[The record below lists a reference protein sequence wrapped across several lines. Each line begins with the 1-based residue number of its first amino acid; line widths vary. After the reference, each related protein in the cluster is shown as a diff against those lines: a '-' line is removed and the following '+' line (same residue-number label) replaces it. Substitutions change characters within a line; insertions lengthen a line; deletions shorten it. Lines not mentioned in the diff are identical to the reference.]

1 VVARKPG
8 GTRAQSRGPAARTG
22 GSRVATPGDRKGV
35 SSTSAQ
41 PADAVYVQLR
51 QELIAGD
58 LLPQQRLVEADLC
71 SRLHTSRGTVR
82 AVLLRL
88 EHEGLVVREPYRGAH
103 VRVIDEKEAVEITE
117 ARAVLEALAARQAA
131 VMATD
136 DDLAAIR
143 AIHAEMR
150 PLIKK
155 GDLLAYSDANRRL
168 HERII
173 EASRHTTAQRL
184 LSELKAQL
192 VRYQYRTI
200 LVPGRPQQS
209 WAEHTA
215 LVDAIGHRDPDR
227 AAAAMLAHLSGVV
240 ATLHSAADHEADSAS
255 GFG

>member
-1 VVARKPG
+1 MVRPR
-8 GTRAQSRGPAARTG
+8 RAF
-22 GSRVATPGDRKGV
+22 ATSGDRSG
-35 SSTSAQ
+35 TPARAQ
-41 PADAVYVQLR
+41 PADAVYTKLR

-58 LLPQQRLVEADLC
+58 LLPQQHLVEADLC

-103 VRVIDEKEAVEITE
+103 VRVIEEKEAVEITE

-131 VMATD
+131 LMATD
-136 DDLAAIR
+136 DDLVAIR

-150 PLIKK
+150 PSLKQ

-168 HERII
+168 HARII
-173 EASRHTTAQRL
+173 EASRHATAQRL

-192 VRYQYRTI
+192 VRYQYRTV

-209 WAEHTA
+209 LAEHTV
-215 LVDAIGHRDPDR
+215 LVDAIVRRDSDA
-227 AAAAMLAHLSGVV
+227 AAAAMMAHLGSVV
-240 ATLHSAADHEADSAS
+240 STLYIAAGRGAGSAD
-255 GFG
+255 GLG

>member
-1 VVARKPG
+1 M
-8 GTRAQSRGPAARTG
+8 T
-22 GSRVATPGDRKGV
+22 
-35 SSTSAQ
+35 AQ

-51 QELIAGD
+51 EELIAGD

-117 ARAVLEALAARQAA
+117 ARAVLEALAARHAA
-131 VMATD
+131 LMATD
-136 DDLAAIR
+136 DDVAAIR

-150 PLIKK
+150 PALKS

-168 HERII
+168 HARII
-173 EASRHTTAQRL
+173 EASRHATAQRL

-209 WAEHTA
+209 LAEHTA
-215 LVDAIGHRDPDR
+215 LVDAIVRRDPDR
-227 AAAAMLAHLSGVV
+227 AAAAMMAHLNGVV
-240 ATLHSAADHEADSAS
+240 TTLYTAAGRGADSAS
-255 GFG
+255 GIG

>member
-1 VVARKPG
+1 VGPRTPG
-8 GTRAQSRGPAARTG
+8 GTRRQGSAQARTTRKDRATLG
-22 GSRVATPGDRKGV
+22 DHGAVGSAWV
-35 SSTSAQ
+35 Q

-51 QELIAGD
+51 EEIIAGD

-82 AVLLRL
+82 SVLLRL

-131 VMATD
+131 IMATD
-136 DDLAAIR
+136 DEVAAVQE
-143 AIHAEMR
+143 IHAEMR
-150 PLIKK
+150 PLLDK

-168 HERII
+168 HACII
-173 EASRHTTAQRL
+173 GASHHATAQRL

-209 WAEHTA
+209 WAEHAA
-215 LVDAIGHRDPDR
+215 LVDAIVRRDPDG
-227 AAAAMLAHLSGVV
+227 AAAAMAAHLSGVA
-240 ATLHSAADHEADSAS
+240 ATLHAAAGTEAGSAG
-255 GFG
+255 GFT

>member
-1 VVARKPG
+1 M
-8 GTRAQSRGPAARTG
+8 
-22 GSRVATPGDRKGV
+22 ATPGDRKSGGLAR
-35 SSTSAQ
+35 AQ
-41 PADAVYVQLR
+41 PADAVYVKLR

-71 SRLHTSRGTVR
+71 SRLQTSRGTVR

-136 DDLAAIR
+136 EELAAIR

-150 PLIKK
+150 PSLKQ

-168 HERII
+168 HARII
-173 EASRHTTAQRL
+173 EASHHATAQRL

-209 WAEHTA
+209 LAEHTA
-215 LVDAIGHRDPDR
+215 LVDAIVRRDADR
-227 AAAAMLAHLSGVV
+227 AAAAMMAHLSSVV
-240 ATLHSAADHEADSAS
+240 SNLYTAAGRGAGSAD
-255 GFG
+255 GLG